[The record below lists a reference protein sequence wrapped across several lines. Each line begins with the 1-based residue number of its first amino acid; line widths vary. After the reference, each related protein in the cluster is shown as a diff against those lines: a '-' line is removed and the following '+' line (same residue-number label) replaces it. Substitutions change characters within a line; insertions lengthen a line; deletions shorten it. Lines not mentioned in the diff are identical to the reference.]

1 MATRDPLE
9 GLVSTNGDRHP
20 LPAPTLERHGDTFAF
35 TTTDDEGQPI
45 VVTLSHV
52 REGHDALYAEVA
64 VSRAS
69 SEIYFER
76 VNLLSSKRKDVI
88 KTLTDRARGIE
99 WVSIIEPAC
108 RQTIEAIRRGT
119 PAVLLRSRPAPPV
132 RHLVTPVLLEN
143 QVNVIFGPPG
153 TLKSLIAAVI
163 ARVVAIKGQIVGL
176 TATRQGP
183 VMVVDGEA
191 NLTEWEGRD
200 YLLGQSDS
208 WRTDGSIYY
217 RRLTRALDTEAAA
230 LKAEVS
236 RLGIALLIVDS
247 FGMAAGSE
255 PEGADAAIRLLS
267 TLRGLGP
274 FVTILLICHVSQAS
288 AEQKAGATKPYG
300 SIYVQALGRSIWEVR
315 RDEEGGDQVVVSL
328 YHRKCNVTKLHAPI
342 ALRFHFAEDKISV
355 TAGNLGDRPELL
367 ARATLRQQIHAILK
381 RGARTVASLAEEL
394 DAKPASVE
402 RTIQRMRDDKLV
414 TKTGDA
420 TPALWGLVAR

>member
-1 MATRDPLE
+1 VSMATRDPLE

-217 RRLTRALDTEAAA
+217 
-230 LKAEVS
+230 
-236 RLGIALLIVDS
+236 LIVDS